1 MPVSDVAAHLCLQI
15 ARKPVR
21 AYHDPR
27 RILHIVK

>member
-15 ARKPVR
+15 SRKP
-21 AYHDPR
+21 AKAHHDPR